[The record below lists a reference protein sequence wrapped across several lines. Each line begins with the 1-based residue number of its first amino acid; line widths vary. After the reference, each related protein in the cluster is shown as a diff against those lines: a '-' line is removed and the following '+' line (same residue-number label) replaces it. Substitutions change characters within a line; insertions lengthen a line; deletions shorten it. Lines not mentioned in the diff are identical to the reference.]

1 MSLVERL
8 SALLPGAIVLPQGE
22 RAAAYEHDESGL
34 GKFPP
39 QAVVLARSTQEVQAV
54 LRFSREQRVPI
65 VPRGAG
71 SGKSG
76 GALAE
81 RGGIVLSLEKMDRI
95 LEVSRADMVCV
106 VQPGVVLE
114 NLQKAVEEQGLF
126 YPPDPNSQAWCSIG
140 GNLAHNAGGPRALKY
155 GVTSNYVLALEAVLP
170 DGTVVRTGHRSWKG
184 VAGYDLTHLLVGSEG
199 TLAVLTEATLKL
211 IPLPRRVETLL
222 ALFPD
227 EDTAAGAVQA
237 IFDAGL
243 LPRACELLDGP
254 TMRAVGPRAPF
265 KFPEGVGGAL
275 LVEHDGHGDG
285 VAEELARS
293 GELCAAQG
301 AIEVLA
307 AQDEPQRRKL
317 WETRRMISVAL
328 TDIRPFKIS
337 EDVAVPRG
345 QLVEMIRAVRRIGEK
360 HGFPTACYGHA
371 GDGNLHVNLLFRSGD
386 ERAQGEAAVDEV
398 IETAIRLGGTIT
410 GEHGVGLAKRRFLA
424 REQSAAVI
432 ALQRRLKQAFDP
444 DDLLNP
450 GKILPAP

>member
-1 MSLVERL
+1 VNLVEEL
-8 SALLPGAIVLPQGE
+8 TTLLPGATVLPQGE
-22 RAAAYEHDESGL
+22 RAAAYERDESGL
-34 GKFPP
+34 GRYPP
-39 QAVVLARSTQEVQAV
+39 QAVVLARSAQDVASV
-54 LRFSREQRVPI
+54 LRYSRDKRLPV

-114 NLQKAVEEQGLF
+114 KLQQAVEEQGLF
-126 YPPDPNSQAWCSIG
+126 YPPDPNSQAMCTIG

-155 GVTSNYVLALEAVLP
+155 GVTSHYVLALEAVLP

-199 TLAVLTEATLKL
+199 TLAVITEATLKV

-222 ALFPD
+222 ALFRD
-227 EDTAAGAVQA
+227 EDAAAGAVQA

-243 LPRACELLDGP
+243 LPRACELFDGP

-275 LVEHDGHGDG
+275 LIEHDGHGEG
-285 VAEELARS
+285 VAEELAQS
-293 GELCAAQG
+293 GELCATRG

-307 AQDEPQRRKL
+307 AQDEAQRRKL
-317 WETRRMISVAL
+317 WETRRMTSVAL
-328 TDIRPFKIS
+328 TDVRPFKIS
-337 EDVAVPRG
+337 EDIAVPRG

-371 GDGNLHVNLLFRSGD
+371 GDGNLHVNLLFRSAE
-386 ERAQGEAAVDEV
+386 ERSRGEAAVDEV

-410 GEHGVGLAKRRFLA
+410 GEHGVGLAKRRYLL
-424 REQSAAVI
+424 REQGAAVI

-444 DDLLNP
+444 EDLLNP
-450 GKILPAP
+450 GKILP